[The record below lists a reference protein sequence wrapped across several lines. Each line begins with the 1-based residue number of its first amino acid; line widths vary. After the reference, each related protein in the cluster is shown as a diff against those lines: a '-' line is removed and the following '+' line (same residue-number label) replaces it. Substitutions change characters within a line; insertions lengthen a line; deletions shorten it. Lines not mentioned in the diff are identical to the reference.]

1 MQDGTPIAAHGATG
15 DSGASGAQCLADDY
29 GHCVL
34 LLVRHGE
41 TMANVDGRV
50 LGRADPPLTDRGVA
64 QARALADA
72 LPAPNRVIA
81 SPLRRALD
89 TARALCPTVEVDQR
103 WIELD
108 YGELDGRSLSST
120 PAEMWDRLR
129 SDPSAAPEGGEP
141 LAMLGRRV
149 REACVDLMRDA
160 AAGVVVVVTH
170 VSPIKAAVAWA
181 LAASDE
187 VAWRMFVE
195 DASITRLD
203 MRPAGPVLRWFNRLP
218 PAV

>member
-1 MQDGTPIAAHGATG
+1 
-15 DSGASGAQCLADDY
+15 
-29 GHCVL
+29 VL

-41 TMANVDGRV
+41 TAANVDGLI

-64 QARALADA
+64 QARALAEA
-72 LPAPNRVIA
+72 LPTPDRVIA

-89 TARALCPTVEVDQR
+89 TAGALGLTVEVDQR

-108 YGELDGRSLSST
+108 YGELDGRSLSSV
-120 PAEMWDRLR
+120 PPEVWDRLR
-129 SDPSAAPEGGEP
+129 SDPSEAPAGGEP

-149 REACVDLMRDA
+149 REACTDLVRDA
-160 AAGVVVVVTH
+160 STGVVVVVTH

-181 LAASDE
+181 LAAPDE
-187 VAWRMFVE
+187 VAWRMYVE
-195 DASITRLD
+195 DASVTCLD
-203 MRPAGPVLRWFNRLP
+203 MGPDGPVLRWFNRLP